1 VSERVFTGRALLFDM
16 DGVLVDSTKHVDLVW
31 RQWARENG
39 VDEDEVMAIAH
50 GRRSLEVLE
59 VVAPHLATPEE
70 VVALERRES
79 KGVADIELLPGALS
93 LLSSLPAWSW
103 AVVTSAG
110 EEIARNRLRDVGLP
124 EPPVLVSGDDIDRGK
139 PNPDPYLAA
148 AEALR
153 VPPDS
158 CIVFED
164 APSGIEAAQRA
175 GMKVVGLATT
185 FPPEVIDAADAIA
198 RDLTNVHAAAE
209 DSNVEVRVRTLR

>member
-1 VSERVFTGRALLFDM
+1 MSERVFIGRALLFDM
-16 DGVLVDSTKHVDLVW
+16 DGVLVDSTKHVDFVW

-79 KGVADIELLPGALS
+79 EGVADIEILPGALS

-124 EPPVLVSGDDIDRGK
+124 EPPVLVSGDDIERGK

-148 AEALR
+148 AETMG

-164 APSGIEAAQRA
+164 APSGIEAAKRA
-175 GMKVVGLATT
+175 GMTVIGLATT

-198 RDLTNVHAAAE
+198 RDLTHVHATAE
-209 DSNVEVRVRTLR
+209 DSKVEVRVVTA

>member
-1 VSERVFTGRALLFDM
+1 
-16 DGVLVDSTKHVDLVW
+16 
-31 RQWARENG
+31 
-39 VDEDEVMAIAH
+39 MAIAH

-79 KGVADIELLPGALS
+79 EGVADIEILPGALS

-110 EEIARNRLRDVGLP
+110 EEIARNRLRDVRLP
-124 EPPVLVSGDDIDRGK
+124 EPPVLVSGDDIERGK

-148 AEALR
+148 AEAMG

-164 APSGIEAAQRA
+164 APSGIEAAKRA
-175 GMKVVGLATT
+175 GMTVIGLATT

-198 RDLTNVHAAAE
+198 RDLTHVHATAE
-209 DSNVEVRVRTLR
+209 DSKVEVRVVTA

>member
-1 VSERVFTGRALLFDM
+1 MSERVFTGRALLFDM
-16 DGVLVDSTKHVDLVW
+16 DGVLVDSTKHVDFVW

-79 KGVADIELLPGALS
+79 EGVADIEILPGALS

-124 EPPVLVSGDDIDRGK
+124 EPPVLVSGDDIERGK

-148 AEALR
+148 AEALG

-164 APSGIEAAQRA
+164 APSGIEAAKRA
-175 GMKVVGLATT
+175 GMTVIGLATT

-198 RDLTNVHAAAE
+198 RDLTHVHATAE
-209 DSNVEVRVRTLR
+209 DSKVEVRVRTA

>member
-1 VSERVFTGRALLFDM
+1 VSERVFIGRAVLFDM

-59 VVAPHLATPEE
+59 VVAPHLATAEE

-79 KGVADIELLPGALS
+79 EGVADIELLPGALS

-185 FPPEVIDAADAIA
+185 FPSEVIDAADAIA
-198 RDLTNVHAAAE
+198 RDLTHVHATAE
-209 DSNVEVRVRTLR
+209 DSNVEVRVRIA